1 MQKIEE
7 IERFAYKFKN
17 IFLQEYFRLTTA
29 KPLKQLYHPHNFRDL
44 RKWIELLILAKD
56 LWKWIKK
63 IKNSIFVS

>member
-17 IFLQEYFRLTTA
+17 IFLREYFRVTTA

-44 RKWIELLILAKD
+44 RKWIEH
-56 LWKWIKK
+56 
-63 IKNSIFVS
+63 S